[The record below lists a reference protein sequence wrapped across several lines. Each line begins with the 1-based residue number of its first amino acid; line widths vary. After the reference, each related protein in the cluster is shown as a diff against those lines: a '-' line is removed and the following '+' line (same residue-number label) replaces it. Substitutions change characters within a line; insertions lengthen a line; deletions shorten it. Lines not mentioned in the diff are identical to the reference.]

1 MQRDVVYEH
10 ADVMLRDRHFRRR
23 CGAYNTHIY
32 MPQRRAVNAPT
43 EQLMQSI
50 LSNGHYVRNAPPI
63 EYRACKINLPCW
75 VHLTEI
81 SVWRLVLGRSRFHY
95 ACLVHLINGVV
106 PHSRGPPDQETSS
119 SALPA
124 ARLRLNWEAR
134 TVERTHARAQNTR
147 MHSRELTHTDKHTH
161 AETYTLDKT
170 HTHTQFGGALLRSRA
185 SVPESA
191 QPYNGKCPRRL
202 TANDHDNDAVAAR
215 TGNGRRHATARDSSS
230 GSGSGGGNHSLIH
243 HIHCANARVASVCD
257 CERASRARCERG
269 TDALARRANSG
280 RSARRARRARHRALG
295 GIGIGNRDAPHRAGR
310 ACNVPIVCAR
320 ACRGNAGYRQR
331 THANTPAN
339 HNGGRVACQ
348 SDPVF
353 V

>member
-1 MQRDVVYEH
+1 MCVRASAHNSSIPGVLVLEGEWIYLLQLTQKCKRSHSEALVCNYQSSDNIAHVRTHASECVCTRSSLAGGAVVYEH

-124 ARLRLNWEAR
+124 ARLRLN
-134 TVERTHARAQNTR
+134 
-147 MHSRELTHTDKHTH
+147 
-161 AETYTLDKT
+161 
-170 HTHTQFGGALLRSRA
+170 
-185 SVPESA
+185 
-191 QPYNGKCPRRL
+191 
-202 TANDHDNDAVAAR
+202 
-215 TGNGRRHATARDSSS
+215 
-230 GSGSGGGNHSLIH
+230 
-243 HIHCANARVASVCD
+243 
-257 CERASRARCERG
+257 
-269 TDALARRANSG
+269 
-280 RSARRARRARHRALG
+280 
-295 GIGIGNRDAPHRAGR
+295 
-310 ACNVPIVCAR
+310 
-320 ACRGNAGYRQR
+320 
-331 THANTPAN
+331 
-339 HNGGRVACQ
+339 
-348 SDPVF
+348 
-353 V
+353 